1 MCQSLVGSSSV
12 ASACGLEVA
21 FAKSVPSDMCGAA
34 RLVLLLLLH
43 QLGVAAAVG
52 VRGRQP

>member
-1 MCQSLVGSSSV
+1 MGSSSV
-12 ASACGLEVA
+12 ASACWFEVV
-21 FAKSVPSDMCGAA
+21 FAKSVPCDMCGAA